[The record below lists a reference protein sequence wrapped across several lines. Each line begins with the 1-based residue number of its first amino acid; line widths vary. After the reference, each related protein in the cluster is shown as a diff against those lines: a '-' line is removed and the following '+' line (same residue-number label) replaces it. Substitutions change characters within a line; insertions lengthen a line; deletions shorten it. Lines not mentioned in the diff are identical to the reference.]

1 MATGGRNV
9 DLERLK
15 QLHLTMAR
23 IRAFEEAALDA
34 LERGLVLGAIHPS
47 IGQEAVAAGICG
59 QLRRDDVLLST
70 HRGHGHTLAKGA
82 DPTAMMAEL
91 LGRASGICG
100 GKGGSM
106 HIADFDVGMLGANG
120 VVAANIPIAAGAAHA
135 IRLRGEDRIVVC
147 IFGDGAVNRG
157 PFLEGLNWASVYE
170 LPILFV
176 CEDNG
181 FAATTRT
188 EALTSGGGP
197 AARAESL
204 GLPSQKVD
212 GNDVLAVA
220 DVSGDLTARI
230 RSGGG
235 PQFLVAE
242 TYRLTG
248 HTGADPA
255 TYRPDSEVDAAKARA
270 PLVRSAGWLRD
281 AGLETTAI
289 DALDQAARAE
299 IETALASAEADP
311 WPEPDAAYRDV
322 QDIGRAP
329 TAKRNVAAHG

>member
-1 MATGGRNV
+1 MAEAGRNV

-15 QLHLTMAR
+15 TLHLAMAR

-34 LERGLVLGAIHPS
+34 LARGLVLGAIHPS
-47 IGQEAVAAGICG
+47 IGQEAVAVGVCS

-91 LGRASGICG
+91 LGREGGTCG

-106 HIADFDVGMLGANG
+106 HIADFEVGMLGANG

-135 IRLRGEDRIVVC
+135 IKLQGDDRIVVC
-147 IFGDGAVNRG
+147 IFGDGAINRG
-157 PFLEGLNWASVYE
+157 PFLEGLNWAGVYD

-188 EALTSGGGP
+188 EALTAGEGP
-197 AARAESL
+197 AARAASL
-204 GLPSQKVD
+204 GLPAHKVD
-212 GNDVLAVA
+212 GNDALAVS
-220 DVSGDLTARI
+220 DIGEELIGRI
-230 RSGGG
+230 RAGEG
-235 PQFLVAE
+235 PHFLVAE

-255 TYRPDSEVDAAKARA
+255 AYRPDSEVEAAKARD
-270 PLVRSAGWLRD
+270 PLARSAGWLAE
-281 AGLETTAI
+281 AGLDTKSIATLE
-289 DALDQAARAE
+289 QAARDE
-299 IETALASAEADP
+299 IATALAAAEADA

-322 QDIGRAP
+322 QDIGMERKA
-329 TAKRNVAAHG
+329 RVHG